1 MHQQLGDLT
10 PVRPV
15 LALGGLELYGPHD
28 AAVTLRD
35 EQNHSVSRDPCP
47 PVMGHIHG
55 QGRVE
60 AERRAVGDAGDQHL
74 RQAVKL
80 VSGKP
85 VHATD

>member
-10 PVRPV
+10 PVRAV
-15 LALGGLELYGPHD
+15 LALRGLELDGPYE
-28 AAVTLRD
+28 AAVPLRD
-35 EQNHSVSRDPCP
+35 KQDHSVSRDSCP

-55 QGRVE
+55 QRGVE
-60 AERRAVGDAGDQHL
+60 AQRRALGDAGDQHVC
-74 RQAVKL
+74 QVIEL

>member
-15 LALGGLELYGPHD
+15 LALRGLELNGPHD

-35 EQNHSVSRDPCP
+35 EQNHPVSRDPCP
-47 PVMGHIHG
+47 PVMGRIHG

-60 AERRAVGDAGDQHL
+60 SERRAVSDAGDQHVG
-74 RQAVKL
+74 QVVKL
-80 VSGKP
+80 FSVEP